1 MSAVVSF
8 VADVVETVV
17 DAVGDVVETVADVVE
32 DAVEFVGDTVQAIV
46 EDPLPTLL
54 SIAGSFVGIPPP
66 VTMAA
71 VTAARGGDLEDI
83 VLSAGVAYL
92 APQASNALSSTL
104 SASIGDAIVNQ
115 TVSDIVVDSVSKGL
129 VSGTIAEIRGGDFE
143 DGFAGGFTGTLVNS
157 SVGEFTNEFIA
168 PGVQDMLSDSGL
180 DTSTINTIVKTGT
193 QAVSSGL
200 TAELTGRGDFDD
212 AFINSVQNSTIN
224 LGTNYAVNTIGDQ
237 FRSVE
242 EGLSTVQKEQDK
254 ESDLLNFDDYF
265 ALDTTRDSDATGAG
279 ISDDIVDQV
288 EVADLGDNTG
298 NVTNTLAN
306 TDLSTSFDTQLDT
319 ELASYGTDTGSN
331 IGSTS
336 NVDTLLADTNEII
349 NEFGGEDTD
358 GDGATVTVEGLPS
371 DLQDIY
377 DQYVFDTGEE
387 DKEVEVADTTPKTDI
402 ADITGITTGQDTTG
416 GLNVVKKAVEAPS
429 DLTEEDIVFSG
440 GKADIDAEDSL
451 VDTSQVASA
460 KKTTAVDP
468 YAGLDENI
476 TNLAEDSTVDIAGR
490 KGPTIIDGGLNVLN
504 DIAGKTGLV
513 DSGGGISTDKLVTGA
528 LNQFLRPAIK
538 SGLTKAIKGT
548 PTKTLVKRP
557 VQKKAPL
564 TALQAQQARGANK
577 QPPKTI
583 DMTKVAS
590 RPVTKVAPPKK
601 VDVKTL
607 TPITNVA
614 SLSSILSG
622 GKG

>member
-1 MSAVVSF
+1 MSAVVEF
-8 VADVVETVV
+8 VSNVVEDVV
-17 DAVGDVVETVADVVE
+17 DAVGDVVETVVDVVE

-104 SASIGDAIVNQ
+104 SSTIGGGIINQ
-115 TVSDIVVDSVSKGL
+115 TVSDIVVDGVSKGL

-143 DGFAGGFTGTLVNS
+143 DGFAGGFTGSIVNS
-157 SVGEFTNEFIA
+157 SVGEFTNEFIS
-168 PGVQDMLSDSGL
+168 PGVQDMLADSGL

-242 EGLSTVQKEQDK
+242 EGLSTVQKEEDK

-288 EVADLGDNTG
+288 QVADTGNDTG
-298 NVTNTLAN
+298 NVTSTLAN
-306 TDLSTSFDTQLDT
+306 TDLSTSFDTELDT
-319 ELASYGTDTGSN
+319 ELSSYGTDTGKN

-336 NVDTLLADTNEII
+336 NVDTLMADTDAII

-377 DQYVFDTGEE
+377 EQYAVDTGEE
-387 DKEVEVADTTPKTDI
+387 DKAVEVADTTPKIDI
-402 ADITGITTGQDTTG
+402 AGITTDQDTSG
-416 GLNVVKKAVEAPS
+416 GLNVVKKAVDTPS

-440 GKADIDAEDSL
+440 GKATVDAEDTL
-451 VDTSQVASA
+451 VDDTLTATA
-460 KKTTAVDP
+460 KKTTPVDP
-468 YAGLDENI
+468 YAGLDEGI
-476 TNLAEDSTVDIAGR
+476 TSLTEDGTVDVAGS
-490 KGPTIIDGGLNVLN
+490 KTPSIIDGGLNVLS
-504 DIAGKTGLV
+504 DIAGRTGLV
-513 DSGGGISTDKLVTGA
+513 DSGGGMSTDKMVTGA

-538 SGLTKAIKGT
+538 TGLTRAIKGT
-548 PTKTLVKRP
+548 PTKTIVKRP

-564 TALQAQQARGANK
+564 TALQAQKVRGAN
-577 QPPKTI
+577 QPQQAPRSI
-583 DMTKVAS
+583 DMSKITGKPVA
-590 RPVTKVAPPKK
+590 KVAPPKK

>member
-8 VADVVETVV
+8 VADVVESVV
-17 DAVGDVVETVADVVE
+17 DAVGDVVETVVDVVE

-71 VTAARGGDLEDI
+71 ITAARGGDLEDI
-83 VLSAGVAYL
+83 VLSAGVSYF
-92 APQASNALSSTL
+92 APQASNVLSSTL
-104 SASIGDAIVNQ
+104 SSTIGGSIINQ
-115 TVSDIVVDSVSKGL
+115 TVSDIVVDGVSKGL

-143 DGFAGGFTGTLVNS
+143 DGFAGGFTGSIVNS

-242 EGLSTVQKEQDK
+242 EGLSTVQKEEDK

-336 NVDTLLADTNEII
+336 NVDTLMADADANEII
-349 NEFGGEDTD
+349 DEFGGEDTD

-377 DQYVFDTGEE
+377 EQYALDTTSD
-387 DKEVEVADTTPKTDI
+387 DKSADTADTTPKIDI
-402 ADITGITTGQDTTG
+402 AGITTGQDTSG
-416 GLNVVKKAVEAPS
+416 GLNVVKKAVDTPS

-440 GKADIDAEDSL
+440 GKATVDAEDTL
-451 VDTSQVASA
+451 VDDSQIASA
-460 KKTTAVDP
+460 KKVTAVDP

-476 TNLAEDSTVDIAGR
+476 TNLTEDGAVDVAGG
-490 KGPTIIDGGLNVLN
+490 KTPAIIDGGLNVLS
-504 DIAGKTGLV
+504 DIAGRTGLV

-538 SGLTKAIKGT
+538 TGLTKAIKGT

-564 TALQAQQARGANK
+564 TALQAQKVRGATK
-577 QPPKTI
+577 QAPQTI
-583 DMTKVAS
+583 DMSKVAS

>member
-1 MSAVVSF
+1 MSAVVEF
-8 VADVVETVV
+8 VSNVVEDVV
-17 DAVGDVVETVADVVE
+17 DAVGDVVETVVDVVE

-71 VTAARGGDLEDI
+71 ITAARGGDLEDI

-104 SASIGDAIVNQ
+104 SSTIGGGIINQ
-115 TVSDIVVDSVSKGL
+115 TVSDIVVDGVSKGL

-143 DGFAGGFTGTLVNS
+143 DGFAGGFTGSIVNS
-157 SVGEFTNEFIA
+157 SVGEFTNEFIS
-168 PGVQDMLSDSGL
+168 PGVQDMLADSGL

-242 EGLSTVQKEQDK
+242 EGLSTVQKEEDK

-288 EVADLGDNTG
+288 QVADTGNDTG
-298 NVTNTLAN
+298 NVTSTLAN
-306 TDLSTSFDTQLDT
+306 TDLSTSFDTELDT
-319 ELASYGTDTGSN
+319 ELSSYGTDTGKN
-331 IGSTS
+331 IGSTP
-336 NVDTLLADTNEII
+336 NVDTLMADTDAII
-349 NEFGGEDTD
+349 NEFEGEDTD

-377 DQYVFDTGEE
+377 EQYAIDTTGD
-387 DKEVEVADTTPKTDI
+387 DKSADIADTTPKIDI
-402 ADITGITTGQDTTG
+402 AGITTDQDTSG
-416 GLNVVKKAVEAPS
+416 GLNVVKKAVDTPS

-440 GKADIDAEDSL
+440 GKATVDAEDTL
-451 VDTSQVASA
+451 VDDTLTATA
-460 KKTTAVDP
+460 KKTTPVDP
-468 YAGLDENI
+468 YAGLDEGI
-476 TNLAEDSTVDIAGR
+476 TNLTEDGTVDVAGG
-490 KGPTIIDGGLNVLN
+490 KTPSIIDGGLNVLS
-504 DIAGKTGLV
+504 DIAGRTGLV
-513 DSGGGISTDKLVTGA
+513 DSGGGMSTDKMVTGA

-538 SGLTKAIKGT
+538 TGLTRAIKGT
-548 PTKTLVKRP
+548 PTKTIVKRP

-564 TALQAQQARGANK
+564 TALQAQKVRGAN
-577 QPPKTI
+577 QPQQAPRSI
-583 DMTKVAS
+583 DMSKITGKPVA
-590 RPVTKVAPPKK
+590 KVAPPKK

>member
-1 MSAVVSF
+1 MSAVVEF
-8 VADVVETVV
+8 VSDVVEDVV
-17 DAVGDVVETVADVVE
+17 DAVGDVVEAVGDVVE
-32 DAVEFVGDTVQAIV
+32 EAVEFVGNTVEAII

-54 SIAGSFVGIPPP
+54 SIAGAAIGIPPP

-129 VSGTIAEIRGGDFE
+129 VSGAIAEVRGGDFE

-157 SVGEFTNEFIA
+157 SVGEFTNEFIT
-168 PGVQDMLSDSGL
+168 PGIQDMLADSGL
-180 DTSTINTIVKTGT
+180 EAGTINTLVKSGT

-242 EGLSTVQKEQDK
+242 EGLNTVSKEK
-254 ESDLLNFDDYF
+254 EEESDLLNFDDYF
-265 ALDTTRDSDATGAG
+265 ALDTTRDSDSTGAG
-279 ISDDIVDQV
+279 IPDDLVE
-288 EVADLGDNTG
+288 EVA
-298 NVTNTLAN
+298 V
-306 TDLSTSFDTQLDT
+306 SDT
-319 ELASYGTDTGSN
+319 GTDTGNTTSTLAST
-331 IGSTS
+331 GSGELGVDTGI
-336 NVDTLLADTNEII
+336 DTLLAGSDASDII
-349 NEFGGEDTD
+349 EEFGGDQDT
-358 GDGATVTVEGLPS
+358 GATVTVEGLPA
-371 DLQDIY
+371 DVQDIY
-377 DQYVFDTGEE
+377 AEYGIGDTEE
-387 DKEVEVADTTPKTDI
+387 EEPVEVATAETDVPNITIYGQPDEAPIGGLSTVKKVAETP
-402 ADITGITTGQDTTG
+402 ADI
-416 GLNVVKKAVEAPS
+416 
-429 DLTEEDIVFSG
+429 TEEDIIFSG
-440 GKADIDAEDSL
+440 GKADIDAEDTL
-451 VDTSQVASA
+451 VDTTEMPAA
-460 KKTTAVDP
+460 RKTAAVDP

-476 TNLAEDSTVDIAGR
+476 ANLSEESTIDVTGR
-490 KGPTIIDGGLNVLN
+490 QAPSIIEGGLNAVTDL
-504 DIAGKTGLV
+504 AGRTGLV

-528 LNQFLRPAIK
+528 LNQFVRPAIK
-538 SGLTKAIKGT
+538 QGLTRAIKGT

-557 VQKKAPL
+557 AQKKAPL
-564 TALQAQQARGANK
+564 TAAQVQKARGVQQPQQAPRA
-577 QPPKTI
+577 I
-583 DMTKVAS
+583 DMSKVAGK
-590 RPVTKVAPPKK
+590 PVAKAPPPKK

-614 SLSSILSG
+614 GLTSILSG